1 MAHSAGSLPAEDTK
15 WWVVCQ
21 RGRYSVRTKF
31 GTRAGVL
38 SDRVA
43 YDPSA
48 VGADSFDVAI
58 ATEVIE
64 HLVRPHNLPGF
75 AKQLLRPGGP
85 LIISTPYHGYL
96 KNLVL
101 ALSNKWDS
109 HLTPLWDGG
118 HIKMWSRKTLS
129 GFQRRRVPRRSVY

>member
-1 MAHSAGSLPAEDTK
+1 MLGVAMAHSAGSLPAEDTK

-38 SDRVA
+38 SDRVD

-48 VGADSFDVAI
+48 VGADSFDV

-75 AKQLLRPGGP
+75 AKQLLRPGGH

-96 KNLVL
+96 KNSFI

-109 HLTPLWDGG
+109 APRGTAAISNCG
-118 HIKMWSRKTLS
+118 HAR
-129 GFQRRRVPRRSVY
+129 FPRRSLHRSG